1 MYPNGEENK
10 MKKISLLMVL
20 ATIFIIS
27 ACGQKVE
34 PRAINEKTDTC
45 AVCNMAVMDNQFA
58 TQIVLDSGK
67 SMMFDDIGCMYT
79 WMKENKDQKIKAQ
92 FVRDYRTKEWVPSE
106 EANYVYDK
114 SIKTPMAYNVVSF
127 ESEKEADKFAEKY
140 DTSTLTYDKLK
151 SHKWEMNKEQMSDMD
166 GEMKHSH
173 DESGEMTEMDGHS
186 H

>member
-1 MYPNGEENK
+1 
-10 MKKISLLMVL
+10 MKKLSLIMVL
-20 ATIFIIS
+20 VFILIMS

-58 TQIVLDSGK
+58 TQVVLDNGK

-79 WMKENKDQKIKAQ
+79 WMKENKDQKLKAQ
-92 FVRDYRTKEWVPSE
+92 FVRDYHTKEWVPSE
-106 EANYVYDK
+106 EAHYVYDK

-127 ESEKEADKFAEKY
+127 ENEKEASQFAKKH

-151 SHKWEMNKEQMSDMD
+151 SHKWEMNKEQMNDMK

-173 DESGEMTEMDGHS
+173 DENGEMKEMDGMDS
-186 H
+186 HDNSHQ